1 VAKLT
6 IDQALQHAVDAHKA
20 GQLQEAHR
28 LYAAILKVQPKHTD
42 ANHNTGLLTVGFGK
56 IELALPFFK
65 TALETNPSIAQFWYS
80 YIVALIKLERLTD
93 AKALLNQ
100 AKSKGIKGADFDQLE
115 QRLNDAEKTLSIK
128 PNSADDYYNMGV
140 VFQEQNRLGEAIKA
154 YNKALSIKPDY
165 TNALK
170 NLSTVIKLSANMD
183 KASEYNGDAIS
194 VKTEQALAHFKIGA
208 TFHEQNKLKEAATS
222 YNRAL
227 SINPDFVEAYF
238 NLGITLKKQGKL
250 EQAIYAYK
258 KVALIKPDFVDAYLN
273 MGIIFEAQNKHER
286 ALEIYNKAISIKPDF
301 FDAYNN
307 IIVVLLKQSKLN
319 ELFKVCSKVLSINPD
334 FASAYLNMGIAFQE
348 QNKPKKAIEAYKRLL
363 KIVPDCAAGHR
374 NLSALINYKPG
385 DPQIDI
391 VNKLIKQTNISEDA
405 KCHLHYTFAKIN
417 EDLSNLEVAFDNY
430 VAGGKLRKKLLSYD
444 IKYDQQNFKKI
455 KDTSKKIEIL
465 SKKPI
470 ESLSQTPI
478 FILGMPRSGTTLIEQ
493 IISSHSQVH
502 GAGELT
508 LIDHFGGAI
517 ARGDQVADLDSV
529 FKFRRAYL
537 EELKN
542 LSDGMHFVT
551 DKMPLNFLYIGI
563 IMAALPE
570 AKIIHVKRN
579 PAATCW
585 SNFKQYFSA
594 NGFGYSYSISDT
606 VEYFRMYNDL
616 MQFWDTLYGDKIYH
630 LDYDKLTVDQ
640 EYETR
645 ALIEYCNLNWEEIFL
660 SPQKNKRNIY
670 TASQQQIRK
679 KVYKGSSEVWRKFEL
694 QLNGSFD
701 KLQN

>member
-1 VAKLT
+1 MVVRGKHYGAFTYLSSFPNLAGRYSFENIKTLIKITFEKSSKRTRIAVAKLT
-6 IDQALQHAVDAHKA
+6 INQALQQAIDAHKA
-20 GQLQEAHR
+20 GQLQEAYR
-28 LYAAILKVQPKHTD
+28 LYAAILKLQPKHPD
-42 ANHNTGLLTVGFGK
+42 ANHNTGLLIVGSGK

-65 TALETNPSIAQFWYS
+65 TALEANPRIAQFWYS
-80 YIVALIKLERLTD
+80 HIVALIKLEKSTD

-115 QRLNDAEKTLSIK
+115 QRLNDADKALSIK
-128 PNSADDYYNMGV
+128 PNSANDHFNMGV
-140 VFQEQNRLGEAIKA
+140 VFQEQNRLGEAIEA
-154 YNKALSIKPDY
+154 YNKALSI
-165 TNALK
+165 
-170 NLSTVIKLSANMD
+170 
-183 KASEYNGDAIS
+183 
-194 VKTEQALAHFKIGA
+194 
-208 TFHEQNKLKEAATS
+208 
-222 YNRAL
+222 
-227 SINPDFVEAYF
+227 NPDFFEAYY
-238 NLGITLKKQGKL
+238 NLGVTLKKQGKL
-250 EQAIYAYK
+250 EDAIYAYK

-307 IIVVLLKQSKLN
+307 IIVVLLEQSKLN

-348 QNKPKKAIEAYKRLL
+348 QNKPKKAVEAYKKLL
-363 KIVPDCAAGHR
+363 EIVPDCAEGHR
-374 NLSALINYKPG
+374 NLSALIHYKLG
-385 DPQIDI
+385 DPQINI

-465 SKKPI
+465 SKKSTQ
-470 ESLSQTPI
+470 SLSQTPI

-493 IISSHSQVH
+493 IISSHSEVH
-502 GAGELT
+502 GAGELK
-508 LIDHFGGAI
+508 LMDHFGGPI
-517 ARGDQVADLDSV
+517 ARGDQIADLDSV
-529 FKFRRAYL
+529 FKFRRSYL

-551 DKMPLNFLYIGI
+551 DKMPQNFLYIGL

-630 LDYDKLTVDQ
+630 LDYERLTNDQ

-645 ALIEYCNLNWEEIFL
+645 ALIEYCNLNWEEICL
-660 SPQKNKRNIY
+660 SPQKNKRSIY
-670 TASQQQIRK
+670 TASQHQIRK
-679 KVYKGSSEVWRKFEL
+679 KVYKHSSEVWRKFEL

>member
-1 VAKLT
+1 MVVRGKDCGAFTYLSSFPNFAERYSFENIKALIKITFGKSSKRTRIAVAKLT
-6 IDQALQHAVDAHKA
+6 INQALQQAIDAHKA
-20 GQLQEAHR
+20 GQLQEAYR
-28 LYAAILKVQPKHTD
+28 LYAAILKVQPKHPD

-80 YIVALIKLERLTD
+80 HIVALIKLEKSTD

-115 QRLNDAEKTLSIK
+115 QRLNDANKALSIK
-128 PNSADDYYNMGV
+128 PNSANDYYNMGV
-140 VFQEQNRLGEAIKA
+140 IFQEQNRLVEAIEA
-154 YNKALSIKPDY
+154 YNK
-165 TNALK
+165 
-170 NLSTVIKLSANMD
+170 
-183 KASEYNGDAIS
+183 
-194 VKTEQALAHFKIGA
+194 
-208 TFHEQNKLKEAATS
+208 
-222 YNRAL
+222 AL

-250 EQAIYAYK
+250 EEAIYAYK
-258 KVALIKPDFVDAYLN
+258 KVALIKPNFVDAYLN

-307 IIVVLLKQSKLN
+307 IIVVLLEQSKLN

-348 QNKPKKAIEAYKRLL
+348 QNKPKKAVEAYKKLL
-363 KIVPDCAAGHR
+363 KIVPDCAEGHR
-374 NLSALINYKPG
+374 NLSALIHYKPG
-385 DPQIDI
+385 DPQINI

-405 KCHLHYTFAKIN
+405 KCHLHYTFAKIS

-508 LIDHFGGAI
+508 LMDHFGGSI

-542 LSDGMHFVT
+542 LSGGKHFIT
-551 DKMPLNFLYIGI
+551 DKMPQNFLYIGL

-594 NGFGYSYSISDT
+594 KGFGYSYSISDT

-630 LDYDKLTVDQ
+630 LDYERLTNDQ

-645 ALIEYCNLNWEEIFL
+645 ALIEYCNLNWEEICL
-660 SPQKNKRNIY
+660 SPQKNIRSIY
-670 TASQQQIRK
+670 TASQHQIRK
-679 KVYKGSSEVWRKFEL
+679 NVYKGSSEVWRKFEL